1 MLQLES
7 ARASRTVKGNK
18 RMERFRGLVFS
29 CVIAALAAAA
39 ISVNAQE
46 TINYQYDA
54 RGRLVRVQHNG
65 SVNNNVSANYS
76 YDKGDNRTN
85 VNVVSPN

>member
-1 MLQLES
+1 VGNIRGFLF
-7 ARASRTVKGNK
+7 AGAVATVA
-18 RMERFRGLVFS
+18 
-29 CVIAALAAAA
+29 ITA

-54 RGRLVRVQHNG
+54 RGRLVRVEHTG
-65 SVNNNVSANYS
+65 TVNNNVSANYS

-85 VNVVSPN
+85 VNVISPN

>member
-1 MLQLES
+1 MD
-7 ARASRTVKGNK
+7 RT
-18 RMERFRGLVFS
+18 RGLLFAGAV
-29 CVIAALAAAA
+29 AAVAIAA

-54 RGRLVRVQHNG
+54 RGRLVKVEHTG

-76 YDKGDNRTN
+76 YDKGNNRTN

>member
-1 MLQLES
+1 MDKNRPLFF
-7 ARASRTVKGNK
+7 ACA
-18 RMERFRGLVFS
+18 
-29 CVIAALAAAA
+29 IAALAAAA

-46 TINYQYDA
+46 IINYQYDA
-54 RGRLVRVQHNG
+54 RGRLVRVEHKG

-85 VNVVSPN
+85 VNVISPN